1 LPTGEVSD
9 LESTAMTPDP
19 GPASNLM
26 TPTELGDVSGI
37 VTGMVTGDTPGREP
51 DGPGHRRR

>member
-1 LPTGEVSD
+1 
-9 LESTAMTPDP
+9 
-19 GPASNLM
+19 M

-51 DGPGHRRR
+51 DGPGRRRR